1 MHCLKCG
8 KQTKSEHVFCP
19 GCLTVME
26 AYPVK
31 PDVHIQL
38 PKDANRESPKKSGR
52 KRRCVNDHA
61 GCRRNKTSVST
72 SCNRSTSV
80 MIINP
85 QVKMNRTSKVRP
97 KI

>member
-52 KRRCVNDHA
+52 KPEVGGFLPGKCHTVDRRKGGEGHVLRRTAA
-61 GCRRNKTSVST
+61 GGAPEK
-72 SCNRSTSV
+72 
-80 MIINP
+80 
-85 QVKMNRTSKVRP
+85 
-97 KI
+97 